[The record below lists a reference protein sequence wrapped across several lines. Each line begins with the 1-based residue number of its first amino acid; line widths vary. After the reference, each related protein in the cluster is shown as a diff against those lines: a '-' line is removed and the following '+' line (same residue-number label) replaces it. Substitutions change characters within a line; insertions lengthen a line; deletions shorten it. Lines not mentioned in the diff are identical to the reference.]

1 MGENIKII
9 ETMNKN
15 NLPDLDIITLGALE
29 LFEDQGLPNIT
40 LPEFKKPIIAGSGN
54 AKVTANILFSEK
66 NPIFIDENNYQNITK
81 QTNTDGAI
89 IFSASGE
96 KHAPIIA
103 KHILSLNIPTYLI
116 TCNLNSSTEKL
127 LEKNHTIITPKNKEP
142 YTYNTSTYMGW
153 ILAITK
159 EDPKKIREFIEKKV
173 KPTIKENLSNYKGFL
188 LITPNKFEKV
198 NGLFET
204 KFIELFGRRISRDVK
219 TYEELK
225 HAITVVPYNKELC
238 IKFSKGDEVIFNGD
252 ILEIPIPKNSNYATM
267 MAIGY
272 FVIGNIQK
280 QHYPYFKKNI
290 NNYCQKV
297 SQKSFGKNIEVIVK

>member
-1 MGENIKII
+1 MGENR
-9 ETMNKN
+9 KN
-15 NLPDLDIITLGALE
+15 INNMSKDNLLDLDVVTLGALE
-29 LFEDQGLPNIT
+29 LFEEQGLPKIK
-40 LPEFKKPIIAGSGN
+40 LPNFENPIIAGSGN
-54 AKVTANILFSEK
+54 AKVTAKILFGDK
-66 NPIFIDENNYQNITK
+66 NPVFVDENNYKNISKSTK
-81 QTNTDGAI
+81 SDGVL

-103 KHILSLNIPTYLI
+103 KYFLSLNIPTYLI
-116 TCNLNSSTEKL
+116 TCNENSSTQKIL
-127 LEKNHTIITPKNKEP
+127 PKNHTIITPKNKEP

-153 ILAITK
+153 LLAITQ

-173 KPTIKENLSNYKGFL
+173 KPKIKNNLFNYNAFL

-204 KFIELFGRRISRDVK
+204 KFIELFGRRIARDVK

-225 HAITVVPYNKELC
+225 HAVTVVPYEKELC
-238 IKFSKGDEVIFNGD
+238 IKFSKGEEILFKGD
-252 ILEIPIPKNSNYATM
+252 ILEIPIPNNANYATM

-280 QHYPYFKKNI
+280 QNYPYFKKNI
-290 NNYCQKV
+290 NEYCSRV